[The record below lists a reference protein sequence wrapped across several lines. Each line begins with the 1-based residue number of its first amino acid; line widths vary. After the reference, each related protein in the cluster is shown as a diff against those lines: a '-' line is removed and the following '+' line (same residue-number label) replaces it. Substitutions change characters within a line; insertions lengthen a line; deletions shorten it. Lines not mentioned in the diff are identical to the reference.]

1 MEKKTMLAMLLGA
14 FAVVCLPQI
23 VSAMAAPTANDF
35 MYTLYDVGITKGL
48 RGPLGYVIG
57 TGFFVAG
64 AVVGS
69 KNVMMGIPFFLASA
83 VALSADKLT
92 ESLGMII

>member
-1 MEKKTMLAMLLGA
+1 MNKRITITMLLSA
-14 FAVVCLPQI
+14 FAVVGLPQI
-23 VSAMAAPTANDF
+23 VSAMAAPAAGDF

-48 RGPLGYVIG
+48 KGPLGYVVG
-57 TGFFVAG
+57 AGFFVAG

-69 KNVMMGIPFFLASA
+69 KNVMAGIPFFLASA

-92 ESLGMII
+92 ESLGMIF

>member
-1 MEKKTMLAMLLGA
+1 MEKTTMLAMLLGA

-23 VSAMAAPTANDF
+23 VSAMAAPAAGDF

-48 RGPLGYVIG
+48 KGPLGYVIG
-57 TGFFVAG
+57 VGFFVAG